1 MGGALMVIGLFGSLI
16 VWLIAIRPYARRHG
30 QGFTPGANVGITA
43 WVDWEQA
50 KAIAKERG
58 DQGMVQTCRLFF
70 FLNAAIVVGFLSLF
84 FVGP

>member
-1 MGGALMVIGLFGSLI
+1 MGEALIGIGLFGSLI
-16 VWLIAIRPYARRHG
+16 VWLISIRPYARAHG
-30 QGFTPGANVGITA
+30 QGFTTGASVGITA

-50 KAIAKERG
+50 KAVAKERG

-70 FLNAAIVVGFLSLF
+70 FLNAATVVGFLSLF